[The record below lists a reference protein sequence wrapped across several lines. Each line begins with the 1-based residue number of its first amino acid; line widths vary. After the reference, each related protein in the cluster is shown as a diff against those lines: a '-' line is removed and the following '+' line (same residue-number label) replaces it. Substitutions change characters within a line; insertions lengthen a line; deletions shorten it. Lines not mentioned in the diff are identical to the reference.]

1 MTVVNLHMEVD
12 HKEVE
17 RLLNE
22 KLNAIIENELVYWD
36 LNQMSKRLCMS
47 KSFLEME
54 IIPDPRMRLLERRK
68 ERGKRYWP
76 YKESVEVVHTIMD
89 EW

>member
-1 MTVVNLHMEVD
+1 MTIAQIQVEVD
-12 HKEVE
+12 EAKVKEI
-17 RLLNE
+17 LNE
-22 KLNAIIENELVYWD
+22 KLDAIIEHELVYWD
-36 LNQMSKRLCMS
+36 VEHMTKRLCMS
-47 KSFLEME
+47 KSFLENE

-76 YKESVEVVHTIMD
+76 YKESVRVIQAILD